1 MFGEVTMFLKA
12 WSYGSMLK
20 ICAPKT
26 YELQLLQ
33 GNYTL
38 KNILLDFYITE
49 ISFLSEYSQKLSS
62 TLKQPQTDVL

>member
-26 YELQLLQ
+26 YEQ

-62 TLKQPQTDVL
+62 TLKQP

>member
-20 ICAPKT
+20 ICTPKT
-26 YELQLLQ
+26 YEQ

-62 TLKQPQTDVL
+62 TLKQP

>member
-26 YELQLLQ
+26 YEQ